1 MSGTIVDHAT
11 NLHSTGMSLKIGN
24 SYITSDQSVTKI
36 IEEHSKLQEDGTTIV
51 QTFKGDNHVTY
62 KADEEGKV
70 RALDGNK
77 DILLEIGD
85 HIDQQAVSN
94 ALNQVTQAERVLNP
108 LGVAVVVKQAENPQ
122 ELTQA

>member
-1 MSGTIVDHAT
+1 MSGTIVDHEPT
-11 NLHSTGMSLKIGN
+11 TRSPGFSLRIGN

-36 IEEHSKLQEDGTTIV
+36 VEEHSKLQEDGRTII

-62 KADEEGKV
+62 KADDDGKIQ
-70 RALDGNK
+70 ALDGNK

-85 HIDQQAVSN
+85 HVNQQEVAT
-94 ALNQVTQAERVLNP
+94 ALQQVTQAERVLNP
-108 LGVAVVVKQAENPQ
+108 LGVAVLVKQSTNPQ